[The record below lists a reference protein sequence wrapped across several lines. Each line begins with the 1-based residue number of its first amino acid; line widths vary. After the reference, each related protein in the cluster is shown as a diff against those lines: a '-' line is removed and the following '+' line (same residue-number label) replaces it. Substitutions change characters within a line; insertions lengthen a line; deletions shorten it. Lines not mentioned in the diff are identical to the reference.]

1 MNEYKIFQWN
11 QSFSIK
17 KGFVLNE
24 IIETIENKII
34 KEILGLLTRWNKINP
49 KSNTITESR
58 TDYWTNM
65 PLLHKLPAIGYKI
78 DPCK

>member
-34 KEILGLLTRWNKINP
+34 KEILRLLTGWNKINP
-49 KSNTITESR
+49 KSNRISESR
-58 TDYWTNM
+58 TDYCINM
-65 PLLHKLPAIGYKI
+65 PLLHKLPVIGYKI